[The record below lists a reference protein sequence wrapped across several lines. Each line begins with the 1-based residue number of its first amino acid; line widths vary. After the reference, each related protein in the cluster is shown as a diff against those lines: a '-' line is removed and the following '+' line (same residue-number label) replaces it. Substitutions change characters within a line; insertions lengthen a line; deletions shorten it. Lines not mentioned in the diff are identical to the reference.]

1 MAIATAVR
9 RKIPW
14 LGLAS
19 LLIAGVCSGQAQ
31 KWTWTDKSGRIR
43 TRSDLDEIL
52 RRHLQWLDSDGETG
66 ERADLSGANLRG
78 AELKQADLAQAF
90 MSAANLTYAD
100 LASAKMSGA
109 DLRNAILSSPQS
121 KSQLRRTGIPAPPGL
136 LTGLSYDSS
145 NSRFPCAA
153 GWAGPQGPANLAHAD
168 LLNAD
173 LSGAHLEAANLDSS
187 NLRGALLRGAFLTIA
202 NLSHANMTD
211 ASLNG
216 ASAENAVFE
225 SARLSNTDLTD
236 ANLAG
241 VRFCETVFEPKAL
254 PTAVRGLASAAGLD
268 LVTYD
273 SNPDALV
280 QLRKQFKD
288 GGFEEQERKIT
299 YAIKR
304 RQADMFRNKCSVSDV
319 TNCISYAFNR
329 VLFDLTC
336 QYGMSPI
343 RPLVLCFFLWLCCS
357 FLYFDFIHETRQPSL
372 YRLFYESPELKAD
385 PSAHQTVEPIRPS
398 EIREKAQLHRIR
410 AFLIQELSLL
420 GAAMFFSLM
429 SAFNIGF
436 REIDFG
442 RWLRLL
448 TRKEF
453 DIKATGWARVTA
465 GWQALIS
472 VLLIALFLLT
482 SFGRPFG

>member
-1 MAIATAVR
+1 MAIVTAVR
-9 RKIPW
+9 RKIPL

-19 LLIAGVCSGQAQ
+19 LLIAGVCFGQGQ

-52 RRHLQWLDSDGETG
+52 HRHLQWLDSDGETG
-66 ERADLSGANLRG
+66 ERADLSGANLTG
-78 AELKQADLAQAF
+78 AELKEADLAQAF
-90 MSAANLTYAD
+90 MPAVNLTYAD
-100 LASAKMSGA
+100 LVSAKMSGV
-109 DLRNAILSSPQS
+109 DLRNAILSPPQP
-121 KSQLRRTGIPAPPGL
+121 KSQFRRTGIPAPPGL
-136 LTGLSYDSS
+136 LTVFTHDPG
-145 NSRFPCAA
+145 FPCAVS
-153 GWAGPQGPANLAHAD
+153 WTGPRGSANLTNAD
-168 LLNAD
+168 LWNAD

-187 NLRGALLRGAFLTIA
+187 NLRGAHLRGAFLTAA
-202 NLSHANMTD
+202 NLSHADMTD

-216 ASAENAVFE
+216 ASAENALLDT
-225 SARLSNTDLTD
+225 ATLSNTDLTD

-241 VRFCETVFEPKAL
+241 VRLCETVFEPKAL
-254 PTAVRGLASAAGLD
+254 PIAVRELASAAELD
-268 LVTYD
+268 LVTYN

-304 RQADMFRNKCSVSDV
+304 RQADTLRNMCSVSDV
-319 TNCISYAFNR
+319 TDCISYAFNR

-336 QYGMSPI
+336 QYGMSPS

-372 YRLFYESPELKAD
+372 YRLFFESPELKAD
-385 PSAHQTVEPIRPS
+385 PSAHQTVKPIRPS

-420 GAAMFFSLM
+420 GTAMFFSLM

-472 VLLIALFLLT
+472 VLLIALFILT